1 MGGFPLFLDWKVMI
15 VQITVLPREIYR
27 LSAIL
32 QILMILSQKYK
43 PILKL
48 TLKHKRLQIVKTIL
62 SRLKKGG
69 RIPISCLRIY
79 HKNLVIKTV

>member
-1 MGGFPLFLDWKVMI
+1 MGGFPLFMDWKVMI

-32 QILMILSQKYK
+32 KILMIFSQKYK
-43 PILKL
+43 SILKL

-62 SRLKKGG
+62 SRLKKVEE
-69 RIPISCLRIY
+69 SQY
-79 HKNLVIKTV
+79 LVLESTTKI